1 MRNNLPAISRHF
13 IPLFTALLLCMLLLP
28 RCQKSIVYKLKGV
41 DMQLIADDFVSP
53 VQVVS
58 THNSQRRYVVDQIG
72 KIWVI
77 DKDDL
82 KRPNPFL
89 DISHKLVSL
98 NPAYDERGLLGVAF
112 HPDFKTNG
120 RFFVYYQ
127 LPPRAGGPV
136 PGVSWNNLSRI
147 SEFNVS
153 SDVFRADLNSEKV
166 ILEFDDPQ
174 FNHNG
179 GTLAFGHD
187 GYLYISIGDGGGAND
202 TGPGHGEDWYLVNSG
217 GNSQDLESNFLGK
230 ILCIDV
236 NAGSP
241 YSIPATNP
249 FVNKPGRDEIFAFGF
264 RNPYRMSFD
273 MEGEHALMAGDAG
286 QYLWEE
292 INVVK
297 KGGNYGWNVREG
309 MHCFSTANPSK
320 GLTTCPT
327 ADDRGKQLL
336 DPVIELTNWQNPLG
350 GHTTTIIGGYVYRG
364 REIKDWQGKYIFGS
378 FSQTPTTANGELYIA
393 TPQFESGNPWT
404 YEKISLE
411 SHTDILVII
420 CGDLDR
426 MKREKYMLLF
436 HLCLVHRAIQVK
448 CLNWRLCLNNRESV
462 TKDLAP
468 TSRGQV
474 CLLDLLR

>member
-1 MRNNLPAISRHF
+1 MRNDQPAIARRF
-13 IPLFTALLLCMLLLP
+13 IRLFTASLLLLSMLLLP
-28 RCQKSIVYKLKGV
+28 RCQKNIVYKLKGV
-41 DMQLIADDFVSP
+41 DMQLISDDYVSP
-53 VQVVS
+53 IQVVS

-77 DKDDL
+77 DRNDY
-82 KRPNPFL
+82 KRPTPFL
-89 DISHKLVSL
+89 DISDKLVSL
-98 NPAYDERGLLGVAF
+98 NAAYDERGLLGVAF

-127 LPPRAGGPV
+127 LPPRSGGPAS
-136 PGVSWNNLSRI
+136 GVSWNNLSRI

-153 SDVFRADLNSEKV
+153 ADVFRADLNSEKV

-174 FNHNG
+174 NNHNG

-217 GNSQDLESNFLGK
+217 GNSQDLESNFFGK

-236 NAGSP
+236 NVGNP

-273 MEGEHALMAGDAG
+273 MEGEHDLIAGDAG
-286 QYLWEE
+286 QNLWEE

-320 GLTTCPT
+320 GLTTCPLV
-327 ADDRGKQLL
+327 DDRGKQLL
-336 DPVIELTNWQNPLG
+336 DPVIELNNWQNPLG
-350 GHTTTIIGGYVYRG
+350 GKATTIIGGYVYRG
-364 REIKDWQGKYIFGS
+364 HDIEEWQGKYIFGS
-378 FSQTPTTANGELYIA
+378 FSQTPTTANGELFIA
-393 TPQFESGNPWT
+393 TPDWGSGTPWP
-404 YEKISLE
+404 YEKISLD
-411 SHTDILVII
+411 SRAN
-420 CGDLDR
+420 DLGHYLRGFGQDEDGEIYLTVSS
-426 MKREKYMLLF
+426 MPGPQGNTGKVFK
-436 HLCLVHRAIQVK
+436 
-448 CLNWRLCLNNRESV
+448 
-462 TKDLAP
+462 LAP
-468 TSRGQV
+468 VFEQ
-474 CLLDLLR
+474 